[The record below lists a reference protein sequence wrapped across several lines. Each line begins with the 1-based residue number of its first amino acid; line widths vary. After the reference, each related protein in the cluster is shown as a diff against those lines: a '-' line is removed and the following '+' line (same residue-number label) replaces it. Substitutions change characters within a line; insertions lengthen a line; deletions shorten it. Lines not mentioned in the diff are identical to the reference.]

1 MEGLDGGFVGVWGD
15 DAVGQIWSY
24 RGKEPGLQGVFF
36 VSGTGGG
43 GNYCVGGMGRYE
55 GAGKELGGEEGEV
68 GVDREDA
75 GFCVKM
81 SNGGHLHA
89 AGCYT
94 EGSVLEGL
102 EFLDG
107 GRGGVW
113 MPDGGSISEEGPDE
127 GFVSDYEGLLLLAP
141 AGAS

>member
-1 MEGLDGGFVGVWGD
+1 MRWDES
-15 DAVGQIWSY
+15 AGQ
-24 RGKEPGLQGVFF
+24 
-36 VSGTGGG
+36 
-43 GNYCVGGMGRYE
+43 
-55 GAGKELGGEEGEV
+55 ELGAKQGEMI
-68 GVDREDA
+68 VD
-75 GFCVKM
+75 GNCLSFCVEVVYWCCFY
-81 SNGGHLHA
+81 A

-113 MPDGGSISEEGPDE
+113 MPDGGSISEERPDE
-127 GFVSDYEGLLLLAP
+127 GFVCDDEGLLLLAP